1 MNEDITVAD
10 DLPSNLGSELIESF
24 TERHLFFHPAI
35 VRLDDFVRDVDSL
48 VAVENLRAL

>member
-35 VRLDDFVRDVDSL
+35 VALDDFVRDVDSL